1 MNKSCPVVPSQLTS
15 STLRSSQ
22 FQTNI
27 FCLRERDLLIH
38 FAAEIS
44 QLQAHGLSR
53 EYALLQ
59 IFLDAEAAVSSG
71 PLKSMLSLLRSMHV
85 LIILEED
92 ASFLRYGYLSP
103 DNAAGI
109 SKKVTIL
116 YSELRPHALALL
128 QIKLRG
134 PLSHIVAYMD
144 ENFVY
149 RRLAIGN
156 KQNPPPHP
164 PPPAE
169 AEKEDCPNCD
179 MTIQRTEKARLAHN
193 RNYHKTFLF
202 FRHGKCGRAFL
213 NKAPNCDMT
222 MKRTKKARLAHNRN
236 YHRTFLFCHH
246 GKCRRAFLD
255 KTKYR
260 LHLLRDHNDRTRI

>member
-116 YSELRPHALALL
+116 YSELRPHALALVSSFG
-128 QIKLRG
+128 I
-134 PLSHIVAYMD
+134 PD
-144 ENFVY
+144 
-149 RRLAIGN
+149 
-156 KQNPPPHP
+156 
-164 PPPAE
+164 
-169 AEKEDCPNCD
+169 
-179 MTIQRTEKARLAHN
+179 
-193 RNYHKTFLF
+193 
-202 FRHGKCGRAFL
+202 AFL
-213 NKAPNCDMT
+213 SPI
-222 MKRTKKARLAHNRN
+222 
-236 YHRTFLFCHH
+236 
-246 GKCRRAFLD
+246 AFNWIDANSWSPVQPQQGATVSL
-255 KTKYR
+255 
-260 LHLLRDHNDRTRI
+260 